1 MMHGVGGETFREP
14 LVVPGV
20 EGVGSDL
27 VEAHAAQRRP
37 DALVYLGPIL
47 SDRGGSASG
56 LDLLEP
62 FVQELA
68 NGGPGPIEPARLHV
82 GYEAGQRLDGC
93 TLRALKGPGDLDGSA
108 RRRIGP
114 GEGPELPLA

>member
-1 MMHGVGGETFREP
+1 MLGERPSVSHFRYQASSVSDPSLSSRVG
-14 LVVPGV
+14 
-20 EGVGSDL
+20 
-27 VEAHAAQRRP
+27 AQRGP
-37 DALVYLGPIL
+37 DALVDLGPVL
-47 SDRGGSASG
+47 GNRRGSAGG
-56 LDLLEP
+56 LDLFEP

-68 NGGPGPIEPARLHV
+68 NGGPGPFEPARLHV

-108 RRRIGP
+108 GGRIGS